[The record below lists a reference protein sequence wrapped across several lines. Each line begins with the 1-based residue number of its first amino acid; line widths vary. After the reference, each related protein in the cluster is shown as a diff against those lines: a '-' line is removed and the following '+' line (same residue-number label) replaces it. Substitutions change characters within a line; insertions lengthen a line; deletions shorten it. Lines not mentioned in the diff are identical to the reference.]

1 MQRRVFLA
9 GLAGA
14 ATTVAGCS
22 ALGGG
27 GGGGEESGTGTIQ
40 IQNTDAM
47 PRQVTVSV
55 SGDGTTYL
63 EEETVNLA
71 LSGDSASRTIEN
83 VFTEEAPETATL
95 TVQVSTED
103 PQTYEWSVSEM
114 STVQVTVV
122 SGGQVEFGA
131 PE

>member
-9 GLAGA
+9 GVAGA

-22 ALGGG
+22 ALPGG
-27 GGGGEESGTGTIQ
+27 GGGGEESGTGTIE

-55 SGDGTTYL
+55 SGNGETYL
-63 EEETVNLA
+63 EEQTVNLA

-83 VFTEEAPETATL
+83 VFTGETPETATL

-103 PQTYEWSVSEM
+103 AQTYEWSVGEM
-114 STVQVTVV
+114 STVQVTVT
-122 SGGQVEFGA
+122 SGGGVEFGA

>member
-14 ATTVAGCS
+14 ATTLAGCS
-22 ALGGG
+22 ALGG
-27 GGGGEESGTGTIQ
+27 GGGGEESGTGTIR
-40 IQNTDAM
+40 IRNTDAM

-55 SGDGTTYL
+55 SGGGETYL

-83 VFTEEAPETATL
+83 VFTSEAPETATL

-103 PQTYEWSVSEM
+103 AQTYEWSVSEM
-114 STVQVTVV
+114 STVQVTVT
-122 SGGQVEFGA
+122 SGGGVEFGA